1 MITDCKTFCV
11 VRYSEP
17 VDDAAPKP
25 WTMQQIAAA
34 AGVSVTTV
42 SHTLSGKRPVSTQT
56 ALRIRSLIDQFGY
69 VPDAGARRLKSGRS
83 GMIGLAVPDISH
95 WYFGR
100 IARGVEEMANEYDYG
115 LIICSTSNSDP
126 RREKRYFNLLRTRS
140 IEGLIYTA
148 SREIG
153 PTDELMSISAS
164 ASPIVLADEV
174 VSGLE
179 RVPSVTSLNSA
190 GAREL
195 GRHVRELGHRRAV
208 IVAGFEG
215 LRSTIERV
223 AGIRESFPDAVVV
236 YGDFEVQSGYDRVD
250 ELLARGVEFTAV
262 FACNDYMAVGAMRRL
277 HEAGLRVPD
286 DVSVVGFDDIDIA
299 GVITPGLTT
308 VRQDMLEIG
317 RRSAR
322 LLLESLAAGTMR
334 GIESVTLPV
343 ELVVRG
349 STAPPPAS

>member
-1 MITDCKTFCV
+1 M
-11 VRYSEP
+11 
-17 VDDAAPKP
+17 DDASPKP

-34 AGVSVTTV
+34 AGVSMTTV
-42 SHTLSGKRPVSTQT
+42 SHTLSGKRPVSSAT
-56 ALRIRSLIDQFGY
+56 ALRIRGLIDQFGY

-100 IARGVEEMANEYDYG
+100 IARGVEEMANEHDFG

-148 SREIG
+148 SREIS

-164 ASPIVLADEV
+164 SSPIVLADEGV
-174 VSGLE
+174 AGLS

-195 GRHVRELGHRRAV
+195 GRHLRDLGHTRAV
-208 IVAGFEG
+208 IVAGFAG
-215 LRSTIERV
+215 LHSTIERV

-236 YGDFEVQSGYDRVD
+236 HGDFEVQSGYDRID
-250 ELLARGVEFTAV
+250 ELLAQGVEFTAV
-262 FACNDYMAVGAMRRL
+262 FGCNDYMAVGAMRRL
-277 HEAGLRVPD
+277 HEAGLRVPQ
-286 DVSVVGFDDIDIA
+286 DVSVVGFDDVDIA

-317 RRSAR
+317 RRSAQ
-322 LLLESLAAGTMR
+322 LLIEGLDAGSMR
-334 GIESVTLPV
+334 GVESVALPV
-343 ELVVRG
+343 EMIVRG
-349 STAPPPAS
+349 STGPVARG

>member
-1 MITDCKTFCV
+1 
-11 VRYSEP
+11 
-17 VDDAAPKP
+17 
-25 WTMQQIAAA
+25 MQQIAAA

-42 SHTLSGKRPVSTQT
+42 SHTLSGKRPVSSET
-56 ALRIRSLIDQFGY
+56 ALRIRGLIDRFGY
-69 VPDAGARRLKSGRS
+69 VPDAGARQLKSGRS

-148 SREIG
+148 SREIS

-164 ASPIVLADEV
+164 ASPIVLADEGV
-174 VSGLE
+174 AGLD
-179 RVPSVTSLNSA
+179 RVPSVTSLNSV

-195 GRHVRELGHRRAV
+195 GRHVRELGHTRAV

-236 YGDFEVQSGYDRVD
+236 HGDFELQSGYDRID

-262 FACNDYMAVGAMRRL
+262 FGCNDYMAVGAMRRL
-277 HEAGLRVPD
+277 HEEGLRVPE
-286 DVSVVGFDDIDIA
+286 DVSVVGFDDVDIA

-322 LLLESLAAGTMR
+322 LLIEGLDAGSMR
-334 GIESVTLPV
+334 GIESVALPV
-343 ELVVRG
+343 ELIVRG
-349 STAPPPAS
+349 TTAPPPAR